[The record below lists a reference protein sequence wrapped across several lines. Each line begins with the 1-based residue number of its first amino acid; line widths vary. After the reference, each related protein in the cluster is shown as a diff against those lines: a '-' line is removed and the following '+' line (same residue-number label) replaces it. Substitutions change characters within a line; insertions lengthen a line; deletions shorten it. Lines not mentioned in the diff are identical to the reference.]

1 MQTDC
6 DFLVI
11 GSGIAGL
18 LFALEASRH
27 GTVVLVTKR
36 ELGESNTR
44 YAQGG
49 VAAVWAAEDTF
60 EEHWRDTLVAGA
72 GLCRPEVVDVVV
84 REGPDRI
91 QELIDWGVA
100 FSRSA
105 ADPDTY
111 ELGREGGHGR
121 RRILHAKDMTGREI
135 IRALLESVKAAPN
148 ITLREHVV
156 AVDLIT
162 ENGMARRRQELPAVK
177 DRVLGVYALDPAAEK
192 VDAIAAKVTA
202 LCSGGAGKV
211 YCYTSNPDVATGDG
225 VAMAYRAGADILN
238 MEFVQFHPTC
248 LFHPEAKSF
257 VISEAMRGEGGILR
271 LADGERF
278 MERYDD
284 RLELAP
290 RDVVARAIDSEIK
303 RLGADCVYLDMT
315 HHDPDALAE
324 RFPGIFSRCLEL
336 GIDIRVDPIPVV
348 PAAHYFCGG
357 VAVDL
362 HGESS
367 VHNLF
372 AVGEVSCTGLHGANR
387 LASNSL
393 LEAAVFAKRAAL
405 KAAERLEETALRDLP
420 PWDSGRAT
428 DIDELVVIKHTWA
441 EIRRFMWDYV
451 GIVRTTRR
459 LQRAR
464 HRIALVKEE
473 IRTYYWDFRLTSDL
487 IELRNLATVA
497 GLVVEAAL
505 RRRES
510 RGLHTT
516 LDFPETD
523 PRWVRDTW
531 LRRRH

>member
-1 MQTDC
+1 MQIQC
-6 DFLVI
+6 DFLVV

-18 LFALEASRH
+18 LFALEAAEH
-27 GTVVLVTKR
+27 GSVLLLTKR

-49 VAAVWAAEDTF
+49 VAAVWDDDDTF

-84 REGPDRI
+84 REGPERI
-91 QELIDWGVA
+91 RALIARGVA
-100 FSRSA
+100 FSRSHE
-105 ADPDTY
+105 DPDTY
-111 ELGREGGHGR
+111 ELGREGGHGK

-135 IRALLESVKAAPN
+135 IRALLEAVKAAPN

-156 AVDLIT
+156 VVDLIT
-162 ENGMARRRQELPAVK
+162 EGGLARRRQELPPSR
-177 DRVLGVYALDPAAEK
+177 DRVIGCYALDTREER
-192 VDAIAAKVTA
+192 VDVVSAKVTA
-202 LCSGGAGKV
+202 LCTGGAGKV
-211 YCYTSNPDVATGDG
+211 YAYTTNPDVATGDG
-225 VAMAYRAGADILN
+225 IAMAWRAGADVLN

-248 LFHPEAKSF
+248 LYHPAAKSF
-257 VISEAMRGEGGILR
+257 LITEAMRGEGGILR

-278 MERYDD
+278 MARYDP

-290 RDVVARAIDSEIK
+290 RDVVARAIDAELK
-303 RLGADCVYLDMT
+303 RLGAECVLLDMT
-315 HHDPDALAE
+315 HHPRDYLAD
-324 RFPGIFSRCLEL
+324 RFPGIFERLLEL
-336 GIDIRVDPIPVV
+336 GIDISERPIPVV

-357 VAVDL
+357 IGVDL
-362 HGESS
+362 VGEST
-367 VHNLF
+367 VKNLF
-372 AVGEVSCTGLHGANR
+372 AVGEASCTGLHGANR

-393 LEAAVFAKRAAL
+393 LEAAVFSHRAART
-405 KAAERLEETALRDLP
+405 AAARIGDIQLRELP
-420 PWDSGRAT
+420 DWDSGLAT
-428 DIDELVVIKHTWA
+428 DIDELVVIQHTWA

-459 LQRAR
+459 LKRAR
-464 HRIALVKEE
+464 HRVELVKEE

-531 LRRRH
+531 LRRRR